1 MELNSITSILNTL
14 EREVR
19 VMARDLKADLEL
31 CKNSAPIEFIYQSRE
46 GWPEAINRA
55 IAAEKRV
62 KELDEE
68 NRQLKAKVDTIADD
82 TAVNIANQIVKD
94 TLKRLGVDPKD
105 AS

>member
-55 IAAEKRV
+55 MAAEKMLREIV
-62 KELDEE
+62 ELLNDDNTDQLSKIHEFKLWNISAVAYL
-68 NRQLKAKVDTIADD
+68 NRLEG
-82 TAVNIANQIVKD
+82 
-94 TLKRLGVDPKD
+94 LE
-105 AS
+105 